1 MDNHE
6 LINRYVFPYHVRRYP
21 EVSKKILGLM
31 FVSNQKYFSLNDIIT
46 AIKRDRDEII
56 ESLEELISRAEV
68 ACRMP
73 KTTDTEYMFYLNI
86 YGLVNSLQQA
96 ILENRSFIQV
106 LERTMNKRDDTNGEL
121 NQFIK
126 NSIVLNSEVVDF
138 VDQRVKAYFDE
149 VLDKGT
155 RLGN

>member
-1 MDNHE
+1 
-6 LINRYVFPYHVRRYP
+6 
-21 EVSKKILGLM
+21 
-31 FVSNQKYFSLNDIIT
+31 
-46 AIKRDRDEII
+46 
-56 ESLEELISRAEV
+56 
-68 ACRMP
+68 MP